1 MRGLLQSI
9 GDRLQAFIEQRDDV
23 ALVLCSP
30 ASDALPILTLFERL
44 EESSTSD
51 LFWSFT
57 EGFTTSQTYAD
68 SVVKAFAAKH
78 GAIRLGMENAGMTP
92 WPPLPALTLAEDV
105 PPARR
110 LRELGAFS
118 RKLLPVPNGGT
129 LVWIFYPLEVADYT
143 EFANLMMQV
152 VQHEFP
158 NPWCHHLRFI
168 IREDPAERSLGMLA
182 GAPRIQWY
190 QPDLSM
196 EALQRSM
203 EEEVEDESLSVAERL
218 NNVPVLAGIDV
229 ANRRYP
235 EALEK
240 YELLLQYHA
249 PMGNYTMAAVAL
261 NGMGEA
267 YEKLGDLERASESY
281 QAALVPASQGE
292 HPPIAVLLNIVLNLA
307 NLRHEQERWGEG
319 EAYYDM
325 AKDLA
330 TVARDGPTKVRALE
344 YRGVCQQRQ
353 GKLEEAEKSWYDG
366 SVIAAQLEELDLCR
380 RLVAR
385 LRQHYAETGQVVQER
400 ERRDQ
405 LAALGEP
412 MNA

>member
-1 MRGLLQSI
+1 MRRLVQQI
-9 GDRLQAFIEQRDDV
+9 GDRLQAFIEQRDDL

-30 ASDALPILTLFERL
+30 ATDALPILTILERL
-44 EESSTSD
+44 EESSASD
-51 LFWSFT
+51 LFWTFTDAFT
-57 EGFTTSQTYAD
+57 EPQVYAD
-68 SVVKAFAAKH
+68 MVTTAFTMKH
-78 GAIRLGMENAGMTP
+78 EATQLALKREGMKP
-92 WPPLPALTLAEDV
+92 WPPIPGRILSTEIPPAL
-105 PPARR
+105 R

-118 RKLLPVPNGGT
+118 RELLPVPNGGN
-129 LVWIFYPLEVADYT
+129 LVWIFYPLEVADYRG
-143 EFANLMMQV
+143 FAQLMMQV
-152 VQHEFP
+152 VEHEFP

-168 IREDPAERSLGMLA
+168 IRENPADRALNSLARS
-182 GAPRIQWY
+182 PRTQWY

-196 EALQRSM
+196 EALHRII
-203 EEEVEDESLSVAERL
+203 EEEVADDSLSLEERL
-218 NNVPVLAGIDV
+218 GNVMVLAGMDY
-229 ANRRYP
+229 ANRRYL

-249 PMGNYTMAAVAL
+249 PMGNYAIAAVAL
-261 NGMGEA
+261 NGMGEV
-267 YEKLGDLERASESY
+267 YEKMGDLERASESY
-281 QAALVPASQGE
+281 QAALVPASYGE
-292 HPPIAVLLNIVLNLA
+292 HPPIAVLLNVVLNLA
-307 NLRHEQERWGEG
+307 NLRFAQERWGEG
-319 EAYYDM
+319 EAYCDM

-330 TVARDGPTKVRALE
+330 TVARDGPVKIRALE
-344 YRGVCQQRQ
+344 YRGLCQQRQ

-412 MNA
+412 MDA